1 MKQRL
6 AYLFI
11 VPFVLALM
19 PSALA
24 QTLPDAGVLQQ
35 QIDLERKPLLP
46 PRAAPI
52 QPAAPAELKPISG
65 VLVTIK
71 RFRFAGNTLLTA
83 EELKP
88 VVATYLNRPL
98 AFSELQQAVVDVAN
112 AYRKAGWVV
121 RAYLPKQDVSEGIVT
136 IQIVEAVFGGA
147 QLEGSP
153 PLRLKAERLLGAV
166 DAAQLTGAPLNADKL
181 DRVLLLLDDM
191 PGVTVSG
198 SLHKGQ
204 GVNETV
210 LVIKAADEPLF
221 SGEVGIDNAGSRATG
236 EVRIT
241 SNVYLNSPLGLGDRV
256 VANLLHARGNDYGR
270 LAYSIPIGHDGWR
283 VGASGSYLSY
293 EMVADDFNGL
303 DAKGTSSA
311 LGLDATYP
319 LIRSRQQNLYLGLS
333 YTHKRFD
340 NEANHAIT
348 TRYGIDTVSVSLN
361 GNLFD
366 KLGGGSANAAGVT
379 LTQGKVDLGS
389 LDISEDAR
397 LDGGFTKLN
406 YYLSRQQAIT
416 NTVYALAALAGQAA
430 RENLDSA
437 EKFYLGG
444 AYGVRAYPANEGG
457 GAEGQLINLEL
468 RWRLPQNFVLVGFY
482 DWGHVRVNPD
492 NYANTN
498 PNSYDLKGAGLALAW
513 QADFGLNLKATWA
526 HRIGDNPNPTATG
539 NDQDGSLNKNRWWLA
554 ASLPF

>member
-1 MKQRL
+1 
-6 AYLFI
+6 
-11 VPFVLALM
+11 
-19 PSALA
+19 
-24 QTLPDAGVLQQ
+24 
-35 QIDLERKPLLP
+35 
-46 PRAAPI
+46 
-52 QPAAPAELKPISG
+52 
-65 VLVTIK
+65 
-71 RFRFAGNTLLTA
+71 
-83 EELKP
+83 
-88 VVATYLNRPL
+88 
-98 AFSELQQAVVDVAN
+98 
-112 AYRKAGWVV
+112 
-121 RAYLPKQDVSEGIVT
+121 
-136 IQIVEAVFGGA
+136 
-147 QLEGSP
+147 
-153 PLRLKAERLLGAV
+153 
-166 DAAQLTGAPLNADKL
+166 
-181 DRVLLLLDDM
+181 
-191 PGVTVSG
+191 
-198 SLHKGQ
+198 
-204 GVNETV
+204 
-210 LVIKAADEPLF
+210 
-221 SGEVGIDNAGSRATG
+221 
-236 EVRIT
+236 
-241 SNVYLNSPLGLGDRV
+241 LGDRV
-256 VANLLHARGNDYGR
+256 VANLVHARGNDYAR

-283 VGASGSYLSY
+283 VGTSGSYLSY

-303 DAKGTSSA
+303 DAKGTSST

-319 LIRSRQQNLYLGLS
+319 LIRSRRQNLYLGLS

-366 KLGGGSANAAGVT
+366 KLGGGSANAAGLT

-406 YYLSRQQAIT
+406 YYLSRQQVIT
-416 NTVYALAALAGQAA
+416 NTVYALAALSGQAA

-482 DWGHVRVNPD
+482 DWGHVSVNPD

-498 PNSYDLKGAGLALAW
+498 PNSYDLKGAGIALAW
-513 QADFGLNLKATWA
+513 QANFGLNLKATWA
-526 HRIGDNPNPTATG
+526 HRIGDNPNPTASG
-539 NDQDGSLNKNRWWLA
+539 NDQDGSLHKNRWWLA